1 MGRAVWRA
9 VESLRCTGVAVVGS
23 CWGAWRGRVS
33 ACSCVTARVGGNMDS
48 HSAAGWGGKQES
60 DRVYPLRSYR
70 VLARG
75 VRGQLLSQE

>member
-1 MGRAVWRA
+1 M
-9 VESLRCTGVAVVGS
+9 
-23 CWGAWRGRVS
+23 RVPAS
-33 ACSCVTARVGGNMDS
+33 RHVLGETWILTRLLGG
-48 HSAAGWGGKQES
+48 GGKQES